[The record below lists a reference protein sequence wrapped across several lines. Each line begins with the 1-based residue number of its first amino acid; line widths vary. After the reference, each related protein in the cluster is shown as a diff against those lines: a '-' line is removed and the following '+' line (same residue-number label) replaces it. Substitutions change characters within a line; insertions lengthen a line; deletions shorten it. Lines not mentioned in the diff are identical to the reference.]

1 MPPSYSSALKL
12 EATGMLSWWVGTDH
26 LVMCVL
32 PKFGM
37 ANHALA
43 AMLDGV

>member
-12 EATGMLSWWVGTDH
+12 EATLMLGWWVVADR
-26 LVMCVL
+26 LVVCVL

-37 ANHALA
+37 ADHALA
-43 AMLDGV
+43 TMLDGV